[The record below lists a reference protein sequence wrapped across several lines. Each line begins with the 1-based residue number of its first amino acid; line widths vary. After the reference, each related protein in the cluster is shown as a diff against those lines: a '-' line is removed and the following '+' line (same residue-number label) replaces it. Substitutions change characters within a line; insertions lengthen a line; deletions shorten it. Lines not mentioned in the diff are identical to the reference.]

1 MSFLQRTVTCGFLR
15 PEHSGNEVVLN
26 GWIHRRRDFGSVTF
40 LDIRDRY
47 GITQVI
53 IERDEMTEIGEIAK
67 GLRAEFVVAIKGT
80 VRMRENPN
88 LNIPT
93 GLIEVVAQHVHIVNK
108 AEVPIFEISDENLAN
123 EELRLKYRYLD
134 LRRPS
139 LQKNF
144 IMRNKLY
151 QLTHRFFAEHDFIE
165 VETPILTKSTPEG
178 ARDYLV
184 PSRVHNGLFYALPQS
199 PQLYKQLLMIAGFD
213 RYMQI
218 VKCFR
223 DEDLRADRQPEFTQI
238 DVEMSFIEQDTIINL
253 TETFIQ
259 TVWKELLEQDISSE
273 FPRMSFHEAMNRF
286 GSDKP
291 DTRYSLEL
299 TSITHLINNSAF
311 KVFQD
316 ACALQDGA
324 VIALNAKQC
333 AGFSRKQI
341 DELTDHAKKY
351 GAGGLAWIKWS
362 IEGDIQSPIAKFLTD
377 DELQSILSACSA
389 QKGDMILIAAGEWER
404 ACIIGGA
411 LRTEIAKRTGIL
423 DAVVGTFSFLWITE
437 FPLLEFSPEENR
449 YIARHHPF
457 TAPMNEDVHLL
468 DSAPEKARAKA
479 HDLVINGYEV
489 AGGSIRIHQNAVQQ
503 RMFDLLGFSPEE
515 SESKFGF
522 LLSALQYGAPPHG
535 GIAFGFD
542 RLSML
547 VAGTENIRDVVA
559 FPKTTS
565 AYALMEQSPS
575 QVAAKQLGELGINVD
590 IKK

>member
-259 TVWKELLEQDISSE
+259 TVWKELLEQDIPSE

-299 TSITHLINNSAF
+299 TSITHLINHSAF

-316 ACALQDGA
+316 ACAVQDGA

-449 YIARHHPF
+449 
-457 TAPMNEDVHLL
+457 
-468 DSAPEKARAKA
+468 
-479 HDLVINGYEV
+479 
-489 AGGSIRIHQNAVQQ
+489 
-503 RMFDLLGFSPEE
+503 
-515 SESKFGF
+515 
-522 LLSALQYGAPPHG
+522 
-535 GIAFGFD
+535 
-542 RLSML
+542 
-547 VAGTENIRDVVA
+547 
-559 FPKTTS
+559 
-565 AYALMEQSPS
+565 
-575 QVAAKQLGELGINVD
+575 
-590 IKK
+590 